1 MHDVRTGSSRHWRPR
16 AIATVIAGIV
26 LGLAGAVP
34 ASAQTTPL
42 QLKVLE
48 PLNFTSYKCRAPDQ
62 PLVCDVTIT
71 ASVISNLGLGTADYT
86 VVLTHEGFEFSPCNT
101 VDETT
106 VFTFDSGTITTHAVH
121 RDCPATIRP
130 GPRIMGTFTVVGG
143 TGAFERITGSGN
155 QVNLVYHGEM
165 TL

>member
-1 MHDVRTGSSRHWRPR
+1 MHTLRTVLSRHWRPR
-16 AIATVIAGIV
+16 AIAAVVAGIV
-26 LGLAGAVP
+26 LGLVAVVP
-34 ASAQTTPL
+34 ASAQVTPL

-48 PLNFTSYKCRAPDQ
+48 PLNFTSYVCREDQ

-71 ASVISNLGLGTADYT
+71 AQVISNLGHGTADYT
-86 VVLTHEGFEFSPCNT
+86 VVLTWEGFEGSPCNT

-143 TGAFERITGSGN
+143 TGAFEGITGSGR
-155 QVNLVYHGEM
+155 QVNSC
-165 TL
+165 TTAR

>member
-1 MHDVRTGSSRHWRPR
+1 MHAVRTVWSSHWRPR
-16 AIATVIAGIV
+16 AVASVIAGIV
-26 LGLAGAVP
+26 IGLLAVVP
-34 ASAQTTPL
+34 ASARTTPL

-48 PLNFTSYKCRAPDQ
+48 LNFTSYECRADQ

-71 ASVISNLGLGTADYT
+71 GPVISNLGHGTADYT
-86 VVLTHEGFEFSPCNT
+86 VVLTWEGFEGSPCNT
-101 VDETT
+101 VDETV

-143 TGAFERITGSGN
+143 TGAFEGITGRGH